1 MTITEHIVDK
11 TGIPLLDE
19 PSNNKYKM
27 FNTGG
32 VESEIGEFLY
42 ALVRMI
48 KPTSILETGTHFGIS
63 STYMALGLKHNNHGK
78 IITIDPIY
86 WDEAKKIH
94 KDLDILSYLEP
105 VTLHAENY
113 ETTEMFDIAFL
124 DTEPSLRFNEF
135 EKFYNNVNPG
145 GLIIIHDLHPHLSY
159 GCVNLD
165 HPEFK
170 HWPYGDF
177 REKLGIYIKSHQ
189 VQTFSF
195 STPRGITIFQKSK
208 PVMSYLDLINGV
220 I

>member
-1 MTITEHIVDK
+1 MNTTEQQWGDLVTRNGRYRRSGD
-11 TGIPLLDE
+11 TGAIPLAVWE
-19 PSNNKYKM
+19 
-27 FNTGG
+27 T
-32 VESEIGEFLY
+32 
-42 ALVRMI
+42 I
-48 KPTSILETGTHFGIS
+48 KVKRIKVSLRVMPRLLIPLRGRVS
-63 STYMALGLKHNNHGK
+63 A
-78 IITIDPIY
+78 
-86 WDEAKKIH
+86 
-94 KDLDILSYLEP
+94 
-105 VTLHAENY
+105 
-113 ETTEMFDIAFL
+113 TEMFDIAFL
-124 DTEPSLRFNEF
+124 DTEPSLIFNEF

-220 I
+220 L